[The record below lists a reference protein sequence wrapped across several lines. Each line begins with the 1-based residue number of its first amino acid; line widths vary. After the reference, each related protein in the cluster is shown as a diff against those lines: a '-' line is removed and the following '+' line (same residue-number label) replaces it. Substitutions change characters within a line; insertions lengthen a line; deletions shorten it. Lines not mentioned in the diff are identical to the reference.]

1 MDKMEPQPVSTGTDR
16 DLAEAVLYHGDE
28 RAFREMYRRHTPRL
42 LGFVS
47 RLLGRSTDEAEDVV
61 QETWIRAS
69 KNLERF
75 RWDSA
80 FSSWLLGIG
89 LNVVRDVIRRDARTT
104 MIPVD
109 CLPESPAP
117 VSRHDDRIDLERS
130 IKSLPDD
137 RRLVL
142 ILHDVEGMKH
152 REIAQKLNIPEGTS
166 KTTLSKARM
175 QLRVLL
181 ARARENDHE

>member
-28 RAFREMYRRHTPRL
+28 KAFREMYRRHTPRL

-47 RLLGRSTDEAEDVV
+47 RLLGRSNDEAEDVV
-61 QETWIRAS
+61 QETWIRAA

-75 RWDSA
+75 RWDSS

-89 LNVVRDVIRRDARTT
+89 LNVVRDVIRRNARARVVPVENLPE
-104 MIPVD
+104 IPV
-109 CLPESPAP
+109 P
-117 VSRHDDRIDLERS
+117 VSRHEDRIDLERS

-137 RRLVL
+137 YRLVL
-142 ILHDVEGMKH
+142 VLHDVEGMKH
-152 REIAQKLNIPEGTS
+152 REIAQRLDMPEGTS
-166 KTTLSKARM
+166 KTTLSKARK
-175 QLRVLL
+175 QLRVTLS
-181 ARARENDHE
+181 RARETDHE